1 MFQKLLD
8 LRFRHKYMILGSV
21 LVTLLWVITDPSI
34 GIITA
39 LPFGGSTIATLLIL
53 LKVVLYVGML
63 HISRLALF
71 DYINLSDVFGKA
83 VSTPQGAG
91 LVAIAISIA
100 MLSISI
106 TMFAAT
112 SS

>member
-8 LRFRHKYMILGSV
+8 LRFRHKYMILGSI

-39 LPFGGSTIATLLIL
+39 LPFGASTIATILVL

-71 DYINLSDVFGKA
+71 DYINMSDVFRKA
-83 VSTPQGAG
+83 VTNAQGAG
-91 LVAIAISIA
+91 LAAIAISIA
-100 MLSISI
+100 MLAISI

-112 SS
+112 NS